1 MADERRFLPA
11 PRAALREQA
20 LQLTRADEM
29 AVMWAANRSAIDR
42 SLGLPP
48 IPAARRVSE
57 TRLKVTAEPS
67 ARVKAS
73 RSEAILGA
81 PPLKLFRQAAALCAA
96 PQPPPDAPG
105 GGAQVSS
112 ASSSSDREAVGPSS
126 GKTSGLPLRP
136 SAPTGS
142 ATSGSVPRN
151 PSTAGGSAASTFP
164 RRPSAPMGSPVSVLP
179 RKPS

>member
-20 LQLTRADEM
+20 LQLTRGDEM

-57 TRLKVTAEPS
+57 TRLKVTGEPS

-81 PPLKLFRQAAALCAA
+81 PPLKLFQPAPALCAA
-96 PQPPPDAPG
+96 PQPPPDA
-105 GGAQVSS
+105 Q
-112 ASSSSDREAVGPSS
+112 RGPQ
-126 GKTSGLPLRP
+126 PLSLQSHP
-136 SAPTGS
+136 SAPDR
-142 ATSGSVPRN
+142 SGVPRV
-151 PSTAGGSAASTFP
+151 PGST
-164 RRPSAPMGSPVSVLP
+164 R
-179 RKPS
+179 